1 MDWCLSLSLLCYWVQ
16 WILLFTQIIIQHW
29 HIPDINIV
37 EKTNVPFVLDDDEN
51 QHPHEQL
58 NWGKNRLALKSI
70 DYDQK
75 NVNACNS
82 KYHEN
87 NAMEN
92 HQGPS
97 QSRCI
102 NKRILRRVCVFCG
115 SQSGN
120 KDVYGLASIELG
132 KALVCQ
138 SWSRYIPL
146 LLEQK

>member
-1 MDWCLSLSLLCYWVQ
+1 MQPTNTS
-16 WILLFTQIIIQHW
+16 F
-29 HIPDINIV
+29 IV
-37 EKTNVPFVLDDDEN
+37 SEPTMCISNQEVDQVVPFPMNNYISKGNNENINVQTQVPHGEPSEEEDDEH
-51 QHPHEQL
+51 QHLHEQL
-58 NWGKNRLALKSI
+58 NWGKNCLALKSI
-70 DYDQK
+70 DLDQK
-75 NVNACNS
+75 NVNACNP

-138 SWSRYIPL
+138 S
-146 LLEQK
+146 